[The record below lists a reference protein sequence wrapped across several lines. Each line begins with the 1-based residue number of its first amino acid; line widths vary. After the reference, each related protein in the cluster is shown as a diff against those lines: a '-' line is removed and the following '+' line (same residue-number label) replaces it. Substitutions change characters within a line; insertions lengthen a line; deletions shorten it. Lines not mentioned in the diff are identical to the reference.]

1 MPLTIG
7 SSRDRIRVTSHESS
21 DGLFP
26 RPLTE
31 ISNMPILCEE
41 TSIYPHD
48 LLEDLGNNSS
58 GNWYLV
64 YTRSRHEKL
73 LARNLLSESMSFYLP
88 LVSKEH
94 FARGRRTHSYLPVF
108 SGYLFYFGD
117 APMDV
122 YKLAPA
128 CVSSVMPVAN
138 EIGLVNEL
146 RGIQILL
153 SSGIQLT
160 IEASLLPGDR
170 VRVKSGCMTGLEG
183 TVLKRKGRT
192 RLLVAVNYL
201 QQGVSIEIDDCMLE
215 PI

>member
-1 MPLTIG
+1 
-7 SSRDRIRVTSHESS
+7 
-21 DGLFP
+21 
-26 RPLTE
+26 
-31 ISNMPILCEE
+31 MPILCEE
-41 TSIYPHD
+41 TSIYPQD
-48 LLEDLGNNSS
+48 LLDAQENNS
-58 GNWYLV
+58 NWCWYLV
-64 YTRSRHEKL
+64 YTRSRHEKF
-73 LARNLLSESMSFYLP
+73 LARHLLSKSMSFYLP

-94 FARGRRTHSYLPVF
+94 FTRGRRTHSYLPVF

-117 APMDV
+117 APSDV

-128 CVSSVMPVAN
+128 CVSSVMPVTN
-138 EIGLVNEL
+138 EIQLVNEL
-146 RGIQILL
+146 RGIQTLL

-160 IEASLLPGDR
+160 IEASLMPGNQVR
-170 VRVKSGCMTGLEG
+170 VRSGCMSGLEG

>member
-1 MPLTIG
+1 
-7 SSRDRIRVTSHESS
+7 
-21 DGLFP
+21 
-26 RPLTE
+26 
-31 ISNMPILCEE
+31 MPILCEE
-41 TSIYPHD
+41 TSIHPHN
-48 LLEDLGNNSS
+48 LLDNQENSVDS
-58 GNWYLV
+58 NWYLV

-73 LARNLLSESMSFYLP
+73 LARHLLSKSMSFYLP

-117 APMDV
+117 APSDV

-138 EIGLVNEL
+138 EIELVNEL
-146 RGIQILL
+146 RGIQTLL

-170 VRVKSGCMTGLEG
+170 VRVKSGCMSGLEG
-183 TVLKRKGRT
+183 TVLKRKGQT

-201 QQGVSIEIDDCMLE
+201 QQGVSIEIDDYMLE
-215 PI
+215 AI